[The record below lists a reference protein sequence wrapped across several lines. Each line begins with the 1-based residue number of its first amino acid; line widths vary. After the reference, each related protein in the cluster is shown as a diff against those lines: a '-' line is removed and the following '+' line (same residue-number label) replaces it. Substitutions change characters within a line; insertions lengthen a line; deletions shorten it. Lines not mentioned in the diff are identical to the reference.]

1 MFDVVMMN
9 KDYPSYLPNGQP
21 ETGMYVVAKKKATQE
36 EIDAHQAMKAK
47 RSEDSVPIEQFLQRP
62 ASSEK
67 AQEQQQQ
74 QPTQDT
80 QETQKNVVQ
89 EKLI

>member
-1 MFDVVMMN
+1 MMN

-47 RSEDSVPIEQFLQRP
+47 RSEDSVPIEQWHVFFFDAVFLLQSRLRP
-62 ASSEK
+62 
-67 AQEQQQQ
+67 
-74 QPTQDT
+74 T
-80 QETQKNVVQ
+80 V
-89 EKLI
+89 LIPIVSPAIFY